1 VSRPTILAILSLPAA
16 VIGYAVTAAILTSA
30 LSSMEGLA
38 GLLLIVVPLFVAALC
53 MIPFLIP
60 QRTALVR
67 ISKRRRT
74 DRGSNTFI
82 AVGAS
87 IPIRKTASRVTVG
100 RP

>member
-53 MIPFLIP
+53 MSPFLSP
-60 QRTALVR
+60 YLDRMAKRDLEAHRAATAAA
-67 ISKRRRT
+67 
-74 DRGSNTFI
+74 DR
-82 AVGAS
+82 A
-87 IPIRKTASRVTVG
+87 
-100 RP
+100 RPHLEAPED

>member
-60 QRTALVR
+60 YLDRMAKRDLEAYRAATAAA
-67 ISKRRRT
+67 
-74 DRGSNTFI
+74 DR
-82 AVGAS
+82 A
-87 IPIRKTASRVTVG
+87 
-100 RP
+100 RPHLEAPED

>member
-60 QRTALVR
+60 YLDRMAKRDLEAHRAATAAA
-67 ISKRRRT
+67 
-74 DRGSNTFI
+74 DR
-82 AVGAS
+82 A
-87 IPIRKTASRVTVG
+87 
-100 RP
+100 RPHLEAPED